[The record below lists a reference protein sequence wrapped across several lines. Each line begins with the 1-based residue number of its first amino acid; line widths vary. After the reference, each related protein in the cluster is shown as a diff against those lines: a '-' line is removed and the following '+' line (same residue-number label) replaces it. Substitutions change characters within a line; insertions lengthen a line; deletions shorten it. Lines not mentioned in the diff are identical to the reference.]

1 MINNKKI
8 FIFALL
14 AIVVIIGV
22 VSFSQDRKADTAGLK
37 IGVIAPLTGDFGGV
51 GENVVKGIRT
61 AQAVYEQKTGKRVE
75 LIVEDDSADAVKGLS
90 AYQKLTQ
97 INKVN
102 GLINTFTSTMDAI
115 YKQVGEAGYPVMMEF
130 FQANNVADDN
140 VFQMTLG
147 NDNVWDRYAKYI
159 AGAGYDD
166 SKVVIVHSVD
176 AAQDSFAKAF
186 VAEYKKT
193 ATVIVASTDKGGL
206 RTDAAK
212 IAALNPTMVVFFM
225 TPENGAILTKE
236 LLPQISASTQLVYD
250 IQLFTGISYYQAQL
264 GGNLSKINGAINL
277 MFEGDPKSAE
287 NIEFV
292 MAYKKL
298 YPNEEPGFLADYGYD
313 TFMTYVNTY
322 NQDGAKWMAN
332 LKAVKGVGASGEILF
347 DKNGIRIPSLV
358 VKQVVEGKSETVAR
372 LAI

>member
-1 MINNKKI
+1 MKNKKI
-8 FIFALL
+8 LTLILL

-22 VSFSQDRKADTAGLK
+22 ISFNQKGVNTAGLK
-37 IGVIAPLTGDFGGV
+37 IGVIAPLTGDFGAV

-61 AQAVYEQKTGKRVE
+61 AQAVYAEKTGHQVE
-75 LIVEDDSADAVKGLS
+75 VIVEDDSADAVKGLS

-115 YKQVGEAGYPVMMEF
+115 YNQVSENGYPVMMEF

-159 AGAGYDD
+159 AEAGYDD
-166 SKVVIVHSVD
+166 SQVVIVHSVD

-186 VAEYKKT
+186 VAEYKKP
-193 ATVIVASTDKGGL
+193 ATVMTASTDKGGL

-212 IAALNPTMVVFFM
+212 IAVLNPTMVIFFM

-236 LLPQISASTQLVYD
+236 LLPQISSTTQLVYD

-264 GGNLSKINGAINL
+264 GGDLSKINGAINL

-287 NIEFV
+287 YMEFV
-292 MAYKKL
+292 TAYKKL
-298 YPNEEPGFLADYGYD
+298 YPNEDPGFLADYGYD

-322 NQDGAKWMAN
+322 NQDSAKWIAN
-332 LKAVKGVGASGEILF
+332 LKAEKVSGASGEILF

-358 VKQVVEGKSETVAR
+358 VKKVIDGKSETVAR